1 MTLRRFALTR
11 TPAARTTAVLG
22 LLACVGLGVAAA
34 NTEALVARHFT
45 AALAAAAPQH
55 TAALT
60 TTGGPL
66 VSGSEAYW
74 LGDKRRHE
82 MHEAQGAIEPAAW
95 SVPFAAG
102 LSVGDRITIS
112 SGKSERV
119 LQVIA
124 VADVEP
130 APGQPAASGAAGQPA
145 THPIA
150 VTCRDMSTPEGRL
163 VTFLTPAGSVTP
175 SAKFRA
181 L

>member
-34 NTEALVARHFT
+34 NTETLVARHFT
-45 AALAAAAPQH
+45 AALAATAPQQ
-55 TAALT
+55 TAALAT
-60 TTGGPL
+60 AGGPL

-82 MHEAQGAIEPAAW
+82 LQHEAQGALEPATW
-95 SVPFAAG
+95 SATFAAG
-102 LSVGDRITIS
+102 LSVGDRITVS
-112 SGKSERV
+112 GGKSERV
-119 LQVIA
+119 LEVIA

-130 APGQPAASGAAGQPA
+130 APGQPAASGAAPA
-145 THPIA
+145 THHIA
-150 VTCRDMSTPEGRL
+150 VTCRDLSTPEGRL

>member
-1 MTLRRFALTR
+1 MTLRRFALAL
-11 TPAARTTAVLG
+11 TPTARTTAVLG
-22 LLACVGLGVAAA
+22 LLACVGLGVATA
-34 NTEALVARHFT
+34 NTEAVVARHFT
-45 AALAAAAPQH
+45 TALAAAPQQ

-60 TTGGPL
+60 SSGAL

-74 LGDKRRHE
+74 LGEKRKHE
-82 MHEAQGAIEPAAW
+82 GQGAALEPAAW
-95 SVPFAAG
+95 SAPLAAS

-130 APGQPAASGAAGQPA
+130 APGQAAATAGTSPAILRN
-145 THPIA
+145 IA
-150 VTCRDMSTPEGRL
+150 VTCRDTSTPDGRL
-163 VTFLTPAGSVTP
+163 ITFLTPAVSTEA
-175 SAKFRA
+175 SAKSRA

>member
-1 MTLRRFALTR
+1 L
-11 TPAARTTAVLG
+11 TPAVRTASVFG
-22 LLACVGLGVAAA
+22 LLACVGLGVATA
-34 NTEALVARHFT
+34 NTEDLVARHFT
-45 AALAAAAPQH
+45 TALAQAPQQ
-55 TAALT
+55 TAAL

-74 LGDKRRHE
+74 LNEKRRHDSQ
-82 MHEAQGAIEPAAW
+82 QGAALEPAAW

-102 LSVGDRITIS
+102 LSVGDRVTIS

-130 APGQPAASGAAGQPA
+130 TPGQPAPTGAAPP
-145 THPIA
+145 THHIA
-150 VTCRDMSTPEGRL
+150 VTCRDMSTPDGRL
-163 VTFLTPAGSVTP
+163 VTFLTPATTTSA
-175 SAKFRA
+175 SAKSRA